1 MLTPRVIPCLL
12 LRGAGLVKTVKFSSP
27 KYVGDIINAVKIFN
41 DKEVDEI
48 IVLDI
53 DAHRRP
59 GSIQWDLLAQVA
71 SECFMPMCYGGGVRT
86 TDEIQRLFG
95 LGIEKVSIN
104 TAATED
110 PKLIADAARLFGNQ
124 SIVAAVDVRRSL
136 FGGYTVYSHG
146 GSRKTALDLAGY
158 VRELERRGAGELF
171 LNSIDRDGTQAGFD
185 LKLVGMVAGAVSIPV
200 IAGGGAGRL
209 EHFAEAVRKGG
220 ASAVAVGSMFVFHGR
235 HRAVLITYP
244 ERALLDGLF
253 QEAQGR
259 K

>member
-12 LRGAGLVKTVKFSSP
+12 LRGAGLVKTVRFSNP

-48 IVLDI
+48 VVLDI
-53 DAHRRP
+53 DAHCRE
-59 GSIQWDLLAQVA
+59 GSIQWNLLAQVA

-86 TDEIQRLFG
+86 TDEIKRLFG

-104 TAATED
+104 TAAVEN
-110 PKLIADAARLFGNQ
+110 PKLIEDAARLFGNQ
-124 SIVAAVDVRRSL
+124 SIVAAVDVRRTLLGAYS
-136 FGGYTVYSHG
+136 VHSHG
-146 GSRKTALDLAGY
+146 GNRKTDLDLVSY

-171 LNSIDRDGTQAGFD
+171 LNSMDRDGTQSGYD
-185 LKLVGMVAGAVSIPV
+185 LKLIAMVAGAVNVPV
-200 IAGGGAGRL
+200 IASGGAGGL
-209 EHFAEAVRKGG
+209 EHFADAVQKGG
-220 ASAVAVGSMFVFHGR
+220 ASAVAAGSLFVFHGR

-253 QEAQGR
+253 RKVQGQR
-259 K
+259 